1 VHSRVASSQRLPK
14 KRRRGDAPQGVLVV
28 SVYDLSRAEHLNP
41 HMNMPGK
48 NQDSSLYK
56 GKRWFIMDD
65 FTMLAL
71 KVFNL

>member
-1 VHSRVASSQRLPK
+1 MTVTRCTAVWPL
-14 KRRRGDAPQGVLVV
+14 RRGCRKRGDVVTRLKGVLVV

-56 GKRWFIMDD
+56 GKRWIMMDD
-65 FTMLAL
+65 LQYWP
-71 KVFNL
+71 